1 MARNY
6 SEKEKR
12 EYLDRFKVSGKSKTI
27 YARENGIP
35 EATFRAWIK
44 EQQYGMFGAV
54 EINQQEQASQK
65 QLVKSIIFCNENIR
79 IELKEGYDKEYLK
92 RIFEKNS
99 WGDIIMIRDL
109 LKSVSKVYL
118 AYGATDFRK
127 QIDSLCIEVRRKNK
141 RCNF

>member
-6 SEKEKR
+6 SEEEKR

-35 EATFRAWIK
+35 EATFRAWVK
-44 EQQYGMFGAV
+44 EEQYGMFGAL
-54 EINQQEQASQK
+54 EINQQEQMTQK

-92 RIFEKNS
+92 RI
-99 WGDIIMIRDL
+99 
-109 LKSVSKVYL
+109 V
-118 AYGATDFRK
+118 
-127 QIDSLCIEVRRKNK
+127 EVIS
-141 RCNF
+141 